1 METVT
6 DGNQFRKTKI
16 VCTIGPTS
24 NTREKLWRLADE
36 GMNVARMN
44 MSHGDHASHKAVIDL
59 IKEYNKLNKN
69 SIAIMLDTKG
79 PEVRSG
85 DLTEPID
92 MVRGELP
99 SLISFLPNVSM
110 CTSSTSSRGTT
121 S

>member
-69 SIAIMLDTKG
+69 SIAVMLDTKG

-92 MVRGELP
+92 MVKGEERP
-99 SLISFLPNVSM
+99 CF
-110 CTSSTSSRGTT
+110 
-121 S
+121 